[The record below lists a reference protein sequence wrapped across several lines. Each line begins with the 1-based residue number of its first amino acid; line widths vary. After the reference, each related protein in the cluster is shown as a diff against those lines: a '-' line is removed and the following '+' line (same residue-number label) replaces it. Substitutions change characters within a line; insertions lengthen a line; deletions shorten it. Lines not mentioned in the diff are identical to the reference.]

1 MTLKATT
8 VEETDQNGQSF
19 PLFSPQPQES
29 LSMIIAYHIIAYTMY
44 ICIYTSIYTYT
55 YILLYT
61 IHIYDIISLPIHF
74 GLFMS
79 LDPSPRPK
87 PAYGVPFQ
95 PNGWHEA
102 QVKPLAWDH
111 RGVVDTGF
119 TRGVNIRVNGF
130 RIDLIMNIDMNNM
143 NQHE

>member
-1 MTLKATT
+1 
-8 VEETDQNGQSF
+8 
-19 PLFSPQPQES
+19 
-29 LSMIIAYHIIAYTMY
+29 MY
-44 ICIYTSIYTYT
+44 IYIYIYIHI
-55 YILLYT
+55 YIYYT

-130 RIDLIMNIDMNNM
+130 RIDHIDLIMNIDLNNM